1 MFPVHLVH
9 LVAGGLRMVSAG
21 CHLITGMSP
30 SLNITSARLG
40 KRCRLIRVILPM
52 LVAVTCM
59 IAANSAS
66 AQLGASE
73 EQLGRFLGTPVKKSG
88 DLIYYH
94 KSPRNLV
101 AHMYHGACDQICI
114 FSDKE
119 SQGFPVA
126 LTDDEIQNLLRD
138 FGGGMVWFPVSRV
151 SLNRVWNSRDGRSFA
166 IYETMHNKLVMMTRD
181 AYCREKHGSSQ
192 EKGM

>member
-1 MFPVHLVH
+1 M
-9 LVAGGLRMVSAG
+9 GG
-21 CHLITGMSP
+21 
-30 SLNITSARLG
+30 
-40 KRCRLIRVILPM
+40 VIFTM
-52 LVAVTCM
+52 LVSVTCLL
-59 IAANSAS
+59 AASSAS

-73 EQLGRFLGTPVKKSG
+73 EQLGRLLGNPVKKSG

-94 KSPRNLV
+94 KPPRNMV

-138 FGGGMVWFPVSRV
+138 FGGGIDWLPVSRL
-151 SLNRVWNSRDGRSFA
+151 SLNQVWNSRNGRSFA

-181 AYCREKHGSSQ
+181 AYRREKYGPSQ
-192 EKGM
+192 GKGM

>member
-1 MFPVHLVH
+1 L
-9 LVAGGLRMVSAG
+9 GG
-21 CHLITGMSP
+21 
-30 SLNITSARLG
+30 
-40 KRCRLIRVILPM
+40 VIFAM
-52 LVAVTCM
+52 LVALTCM

-73 EQLGRFLGTPVKKSG
+73 EQLGILLGTPVKKSG

-101 AHMYHGACDQICI
+101 AHMYRGACDQICI

-119 SQGFPVA
+119 TQGFPVA
-126 LTDDEIQNLLRD
+126 LTDEEIQSLLRD
-138 FGGGMVWFPVSRV
+138 FGGGMDWLPVSRL
-151 SLNRVWNSRDGRSFA
+151 SLNRVWNSRNGRSFA

-181 AYCREKHGSSQ
+181 AYRREKHGQAQ
-192 EKGM
+192 EKDM